1 MADFTNIVECSLQ
14 DDNSIYPRTCNVQ
27 SEEYDRET
35 PGSED
40 MEMER
45 PEVQSSQVVGKGW
58 EITRMKYRGK
68 GNTPSEDWVKG
79 TLGYWIWMKLR
90 KDDIKSTELESENTA
105 SEGWGRENNYNFR
118 GLLGFKRGRNG
129 KRTHRFW
136 APLIQELP
144 WLAGSLFEGSSRLVI
159 IWQVVKGTTI
169 SLQRWPDLASFLS
182 VKGGIV
188 TNQKCYKQTSEANI
202 LTQTDAMKT
211 LWLI

>member
-1 MADFTNIVECSLQ
+1 MDS
-14 DDNSIYPRTCNVQ
+14 
-27 SEEYDRET
+27 REGET
-35 PGSED
+35 
-40 MEMER
+40 ER
-45 PEVQSSQVVGKGW
+45 ER
-58 EITRMKYRGK
+58 I
-68 GNTPSEDWVKG
+68 
-79 TLGYWIWMKLR
+79 
-90 KDDIKSTELESENTA
+90 A
-105 SEGWGRENNYNFR
+105 SG
-118 GLLGFKRGRNG
+118 
-129 KRTHRFW
+129 

-211 LWLI
+211 L